1 MSERLMMSEEEC
13 RKKVKELLQI
23 PKEDLL
29 TKYMF
34 QEQEIE
40 RLNNVIH
47 EIEEYTHERIKL
59 YKKRL
64 KFPFYHP
71 MRTLHNIWLYERY
84 LSKLKKYKGGV
95 DNE

>member
-1 MSERLMMSEEEC
+1 MIYSQEEFNQVCAEYKFELSE
-13 RKKVKELLQI
+13 KDK
-23 PKEDLL
+23 
-29 TKYMF
+29 
-34 QEQEIE
+34 EIE
-40 RLNNVIH
+40 QLKNTIH

-84 LSKLKKYKGGV
+84 LNKIKKLRGGK
-95 DNE
+95 